1 MSLAVNFTE
10 LHFMKTKII
19 LLTILTTVFA
29 GCDKQ
34 PEQKPTKS
42 EIQSQYDVA
51 DQKIEKFLDVL
62 DDPNADKEQQT
73 KILCED
79 YPKVYELDYMPALLN
94 ISPQDYTKEK
104 LLSDFKVASEYYKE
118 KLGIKCS

>member
-1 MSLAVNFTE
+1 
-10 LHFMKTKII
+10 MKTKI
-19 LLTILTTVFA
+19 LLFTILTTVFV

-34 PEQKPTKS
+34 PDPKSTKS
-42 EIQSQYDVA
+42 DLQSQFSVA

-79 YPKVYELDYMPALLN
+79 YPKVYELNYMPALLN
-94 ISPQDYTKEK
+94 LTPGGYSQEGLLKEFKIVRDYYSKK
-104 LLSDFKVASEYYKE
+104 LDIRCAE
-118 KLGIKCS
+118 

>member
-1 MSLAVNFTE
+1 
-10 LHFMKTKII
+10 MKTKI
-19 LLTILTTVFA
+19 LPLTILTTVFV

-34 PEQKPTKS
+34 PEPMPTKS

-79 YPKVYELDYMPALLN
+79 YPKVYELDYMPALLK
-94 ISPQDYTKEK
+94 IAPQENTKEK
-104 LLSDFKVASEYYKE
+104 LLSDFKVASEYYKV
-118 KLGIKCS
+118 KLGINCS

>member
-1 MSLAVNFTE
+1 
-10 LHFMKTKII
+10 MKTKIL
-19 LLTILTTVFA
+19 LLTILTTVFV

-73 KILCED
+73 TILCED
-79 YPKVYELDYMPALLN
+79 YPKVYESDYMPALLKLTTGGYSQEGLLKEFK
-94 ISPQDYTKEK
+94 IVRDYYSKK
-104 LLSDFKVASEYYKE
+104 LDIRCAE
-118 KLGIKCS
+118 